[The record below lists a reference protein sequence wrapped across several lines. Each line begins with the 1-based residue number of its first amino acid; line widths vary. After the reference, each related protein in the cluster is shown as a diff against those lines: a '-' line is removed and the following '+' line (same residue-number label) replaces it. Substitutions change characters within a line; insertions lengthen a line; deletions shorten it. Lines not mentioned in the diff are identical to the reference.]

1 MSKYTDTRLVTFKE
15 DFAPARKV
23 IYAKG
28 TTHAI
33 HFKTLEVI
41 KRKGGQFKEDRF
53 SEEFKEKVVT
63 KRKQAKKKA
72 EELAAE

>member
-41 KRKGGQFKEDRF
+41 KRKGGQFKEERF
-53 SEEFKEKVVT
+53 RS
-63 KRKQAKKKA
+63 
-72 EELAAE
+72 